1 MIDEKKMKREIQ
13 AIMDNL
19 PEGTIQKRI
28 YGIFLE
34 YINRQPLITLEQIRF
49 EQRMA
54 AVLKAAG
61 RNHLV
66 MVAVDKMC
74 EKSLKRMGE

>member
-19 PEGTIQKRI
+19 PEGTLQKHI
-28 YGIFLE
+28 YSIVLE
-34 YINRQPLITLEQIRF
+34 YINRQPVITLAQIRF

-54 AVLKAAG
+54 AVLVAAG
-61 RNHLV
+61 RMSV
-66 MVAVDKMC
+66 V
-74 EKSLKRMGE
+74 ERQ